1 MLALVLTS
9 RLCNQGKQPHSRKL
23 NLFLHMYFMLLKKN
37 AVQKKKKGK
46 QMNSSL
52 KKKIVVPLLFFK
64 SQYEMEH
71 ASCSKVGLVAGGS
84 SSGPT
89 SCAIR

>member
-1 MLALVLTS
+1 
-9 RLCNQGKQPHSRKL
+9 
-23 NLFLHMYFMLLKKN
+23 
-37 AVQKKKKGK
+37 
-46 QMNSSL
+46 MNSSF
-52 KKKIVVPLLFFK
+52 KKIFVVSLLLFFK
-64 SQYEMEH
+64 SQYESEH